1 MSAFRAF
8 PTSMTVTWLSS
19 ITETFRTWRYVMH
32 ETYESPKDATSS
44 FAVAEKDPETRPGLR
59 SFEIGDD
66 YTGMVG
72 NVTVPIDN
80 RMTSEKLVLGVYR
93 DRGQAILVSL
103 PELQRALSRG
113 RSRTRTRNG

>member
-1 MSAFRAF
+1 MSCTK
-8 PTSMTVTWLSS
+8 PTKARKTRLAVSQLQKKKKT
-19 ITETFRTWRYVMH
+19 
-32 ETYESPKDATSS
+32 PKRD
-44 FAVAEKDPETRPGLR
+44 RGLR

-80 RMTSEKLVLGVYR
+80 RMTSEKLVLGAYR

>member
-1 MSAFRAF
+1 MLASSVDSGSAR
-8 PTSMTVTWLSS
+8 P
-19 ITETFRTWRYVMH
+19 RRYVMH

-59 SFEIGDD
+59 SFENADD

-80 RMTSEKLVLGVYR
+80 RMTLFGV
-93 DRGQAILVSL
+93 GSM
-103 PELQRALSRG
+103 EM
-113 RSRTRTRNG
+113 